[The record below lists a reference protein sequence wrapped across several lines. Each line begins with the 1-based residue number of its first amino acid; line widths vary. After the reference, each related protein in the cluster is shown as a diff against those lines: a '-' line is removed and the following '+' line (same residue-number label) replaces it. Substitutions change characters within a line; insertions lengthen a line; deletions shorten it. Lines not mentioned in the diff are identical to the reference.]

1 MKKIGLL
8 GLYFEQNLGDPLMV
22 ECVEYMYKQI
32 DPEIKFVHIDL
43 FGRLGE
49 DKLWRDKKSHLN
61 DISCIPI
68 RAGMHFSR
76 KRSGVLFSY
85 FEHLYYLQNINQ
97 KKRLKKYFENKIK
110 GLDLLVVVGGALVKY
125 RLIRDFHDP
134 MNEAIEIAE
143 KYHVPAYFHAVGVEN
158 GYNVMKNF
166 VVVEL

>member
-1 MKKIGLL
+1 MRMKKIGLL

-97 KKRLKKYFENKIK
+97 KK
-110 GLDLLVVVGGALVKY
+110 D
-125 RLIRDFHDP
+125 
-134 MNEAIEIAE
+134 
-143 KYHVPAYFHAVGVEN
+143 
-158 GYNVMKNF
+158 
-166 VVVEL
+166 